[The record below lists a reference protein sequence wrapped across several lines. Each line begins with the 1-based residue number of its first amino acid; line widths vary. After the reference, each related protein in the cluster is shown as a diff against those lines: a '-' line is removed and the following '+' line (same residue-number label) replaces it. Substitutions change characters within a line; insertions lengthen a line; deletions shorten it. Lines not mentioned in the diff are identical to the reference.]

1 MSSNPA
7 RRGNSAL
14 SALTGLMALADAGLA
29 LLGLLIWNAY
39 RRDNLTGSEAA
50 TFTLLGVSAAVGALI
65 LLTAA
70 IGLARHS
77 QGATRL
83 ATALAG
89 LRTAAVVVAL
99 AVIAIQIG
107 GSALAGLLETTGAL
121 VALFDALIALW
132 VTAVAARRT
141 RHR

>member
-14 SALTGLMALADAGLA
+14 AALTGLMALADAGLA

-50 TFTLLGVSAAVGALI
+50 TFTLLGVSAAIGTLI

-83 ATALAG
+83 ATTLAG
-89 LRTAAVVVAL
+89 FRTAAIVGAL

-107 GSALAGLLETTGAL
+107 SSALAGLLETTGAV
-121 VALFDALIALW
+121 VAVFDALIALW